1 MGYLKA
7 IYVDIKGS
15 MLFGSR
21 EKDSETPGPI

>member
-15 MLFGSR
+15 MLFDAR
-21 EKDSETPGPI
+21 EKDSETLGPI